1 MSVRRAVHED
11 ASVLS
16 AIHGRSFDDGW
27 TTADFE
33 TWLARPEA
41 IAMVAENTGTVAFG
55 LALEAGSDAE
65 LLTIATDPASRQTG
79 LGRRIFQALDN
90 EARIRGLER
99 WVLEVARN
107 NLPAIGLYKSSGF
120 MEIGVRKAY
129 YRTRDGRVD
138 ALVMSRKVGPV
149 SGQDD
154 A

>member
-1 MSVRRAVHED
+1 MSVRRAVSGD
-11 ASVLS
+11 AEGMS
-16 AIHGRSFDDGW
+16 AIHGKSFDDGW

-33 TWLARPEA
+33 TWLSRPEA
-41 IAMVAENTGTVAFG
+41 MAMVAGDPGAIAFG
-55 LALEAGSDAE
+55 LALEAGADAE

-79 LGRRIFQALDN
+79 LGRQIFQALDA
-90 EARIRGLER
+90 EAMNRGLER

-120 MEIGVRKAY
+120 VEIGVRKAY

-138 ALVMSRKVGPV
+138 ALVMSRKVGSV